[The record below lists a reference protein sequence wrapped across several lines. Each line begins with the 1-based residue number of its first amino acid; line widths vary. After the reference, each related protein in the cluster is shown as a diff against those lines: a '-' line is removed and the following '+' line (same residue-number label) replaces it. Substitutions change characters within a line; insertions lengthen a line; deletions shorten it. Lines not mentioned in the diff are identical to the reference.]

1 MEKKFIMPRMGLS
14 INRLNTLLSAMNP
27 RHDEDED
34 ECDRVNRILE
44 EIWLSA
50 QTSKADESVEPIEFE
65 QKESGKHRPH
75 LTSKG
80 Y

>member
-1 MEKKFIMPRMGLS
+1 MGLS
-14 INRLNTLLSAMNP
+14 INRLNTILSAMNP
-27 RHDEDED
+27 RHDEDE
-34 ECDRVNRILE
+34 CDRVNLILE

-50 QTSKADESVEPIEFE
+50 QTTKADESTEPIEFE
-65 QKESGKHRPH
+65 QKESGKHRPY